1 MIYVKAVIQGED
13 DTPPFVRLFEY
24 ADESDEIIFF
34 NSIKMIK
41 EKLSK
46 NLKINI
52 NECLM
57 VYCAYIIEEL
67 RANKSID
74 SIEENAAKVLSV
86 NQVMIG
92 VPESLRK
99 ITFEV
104 KLDNENNNNNNNNSQ
119 KHIVKISEPIPIS
132 KYILATDS

>member
-1 MIYVKAVIQGED
+1 MIYVKAVIKGED
-13 DTPPFVRLFEY
+13 DTLPFIRLFEY
-24 ADESDEIIFF
+24 HDKSDELIFF

-57 VYCAYIIEEL
+57 IYCAYIIEEL
-67 RANKSID
+67 YTNKSIS

-104 KLDNENNNNNNNNSQ
+104 KLDNDNNSQ
-119 KHIVKISEPIPIS
+119 KQMLKISEPMPIS

>member
-1 MIYVKAVIQGED
+1 MIYVKAVIKGED
-13 DTPPFVRLFEY
+13 DTPPFIRLFEY
-24 ADESDEIIFF
+24 PDQSDELIFF
-34 NSIKMIK
+34 NSVKMIK

-57 VYCAYIIEEL
+57 IYCAYIIEEL
-67 RANKSID
+67 HTNKSIS
-74 SIEENAAKVLSV
+74 SIEENATKVLSV

-104 KLDNENNNNNNNNSQ
+104 KLDIDNDNNNNNSH
-119 KHIVKISEPIPIS
+119 KHIVEMREPIPIS

>member
-1 MIYVKAVIQGED
+1 MIYAKAVIKGED
-13 DTPPFVRLFEY
+13 DTPPFIRLFEY
-24 ADESDEIIFF
+24 PDESDELIFF

-57 VYCAYIIEEL
+57 VYCAYIIEGL
-67 RANKSID
+67 HANKSIN

-104 KLDNENNNNNNNNSQ
+104 KLDNDNNDNNNTNSQ

-132 KYILATDS
+132 KYILGTDS

>member
-1 MIYVKAVIQGED
+1 MIYAKAVIKGED
-13 DTPPFVRLFEY
+13 DTPPFLRLFEY
-24 ADESDEIIFF
+24 HDKSDELIFF

-67 RANKSID
+67 HANKSIN
-74 SIEENAAKVLSV
+74 SIEEKAAKVLSV

-104 KLDNENNNNNNNNSQ
+104 KLDDDDDNSQ

-132 KYILATDS
+132 KYILAKDS

>member
-1 MIYVKAVIQGED
+1 MSN
-13 DTPPFVRLFEY
+13 DTLPFIRLFEY
-24 ADESDEIIFF
+24 PDKSDELIFF

-57 VYCAYIIEEL
+57 IYCAYIIEEL
-67 RANKSID
+67 YTNKSIN

-104 KLDNENNNNNNNNSQ
+104 KLDNDNNLQNQ
-119 KHIVKISEPIPIS
+119 IVKISEPIPIS

>member
-1 MIYVKAVIQGED
+1 MIYVKAVIKGED
-13 DTPPFVRLFEY
+13 DTPPLIRLFEY
-24 ADESDEIIFF
+24 PDESDELIFF

-67 RANKSID
+67 HANRSIN
-74 SIEENAAKVLSV
+74 SIEESAAKVLSI

-104 KLDNENNNNNNNNSQ
+104 KLGSDNDNDNNSQ

-132 KYILATDS
+132 KYILATDT

>member
-1 MIYVKAVIQGED
+1 MIYVKAVIKGED
-13 DTPPFVRLFEY
+13 HTLPFIRLFEY
-24 ADESDEIIFF
+24 PDKSDELIFF

-57 VYCAYIIEEL
+57 IYCAYIIEEMYT
-67 RANKSID
+67 NKSIN

-104 KLDNENNNNNNNNSQ
+104 KLDNDNNSRNQ
-119 KHIVKISEPIPIS
+119 IVKISEPIPIS